1 MERECTSH
9 AEKKGTIYC
18 VMREDSGTAAVG
30 ILAAIAAIVFI
41 IMSKYFNHPLTTK
54 IYFLTIMVE
63 LLFFSVEFDTVF
75 I

>member
-9 AEKKGTIYC
+9 TEKKEHLC
-18 VMREDSGTAAVG
+18 VMREDSGAAVGG

-41 IMSKYFNHPLTTK
+41 IMRKYFNHPLTTK

-63 LLFFSVEFDTVF
+63 LLFFC
-75 I
+75 

>member
-1 MERECTSH
+1 
-9 AEKKGTIYC
+9 
-18 VMREDSGTAAVG
+18 MREDSGTAAVG

-63 LLFFSVEFDTVF
+63 LLFFLLSLIPYLYEITLE
-75 I
+75 